1 MTHPNETL
9 LRNGYEAFEK
19 GDLDTLRGIF
29 AEDIVWHSP
38 GKGPLAGEYR
48 GIDQVFGL
56 FAKVAELSGGTLR
69 NDLHDVL
76 ANDEHAVALVT
87 VRGERAGVTLADLQS
102 HVFHVSDGKVTEVWL
117 VAEDLYANDAFW
129 SA

>member
-1 MTHPNETL
+1 MAHPNETL

-29 AEDIVWHSP
+29 ADDIVWHSP
-38 GKGPLAGEYR
+38 GNGPLAGDYR
-48 GIDQVFGL
+48 GIDHVFGL

-69 NDLHDVL
+69 NDVHDVL

-87 VRGERAGVTLADLQS
+87 VRGEREGKTLEDLQS
-102 HVFHVSDGKVTEVWL
+102 HVFHVSDGRVTEVWL
-117 VAEDLYANDAFW
+117 EAFDLYANDEFW
-129 SA
+129 S